1 MRKACVIGH
10 PIGHS
15 RSPLIH
21 AHWLQ
26 RFGIEGVYAT
36 RDIAPEAFPTF
47 LKMAEGEGYVGG
59 NATLPH
65 KTSLFALAEQCS
77 ADARA
82 VGAANTFWFEHGAVC
97 VDNTDIHGFLANLD
111 AGAPDWDTGTETAM
125 VLGAGGASRA
135 IVYGLIKRGVER
147 VIVANRTL
155 ATAEELRRDF
165 GKVVAPVEWS
175 DAPRLF
181 ADVDVLVNSTS
192 LGMAGQGVLDLSL
205 AGLPSHAVVT
215 DAVYV
220 PLETE
225 LLARARLRGLRTVG
239 GLGMLLHQAVP
250 GFERWFGRRPQVT
263 AELTDLVSADISQRH

>member
-15 RSPLIH
+15 RSPVIH
-21 AHWLQ
+21 GHWLK
-26 RFGIEGVYAT
+26 RFGIEGEYGR
-36 RDIAPEAFPTF
+36 RDVAPDAFPAF
-47 LKMAEGEGYVGG
+47 IRSARAEGYVGG
-59 NATLPH
+59 NATIPH
-65 KTSLFALAEQCS
+65 KAALFALADHRS
-77 ADARA
+77 ADAEA
-82 VGAANTFWFEHGAVC
+82 VGAANTFWFEGDAVC

-111 AGAPDWDTGTETAM
+111 AGAPGWDKGAETAL

-135 IVYGLIKRGVER
+135 IVYGLIKRGLER

-165 GKVVAPVEWS
+165 GAVVAPVAWHDVE
-175 DAPRLF
+175 RLLP
-181 ADVDVLVNSTS
+181 DVDVLVNSTS
-192 LGMAGQGVLDLSL
+192 LGMAGQGALDLSL
-205 AGLPSHAVVT
+205 SALPDHAVVT

-225 LLARARLRGLRTVG
+225 LLARAAIRGLRAVG

-250 GFERWFGRRPQVT
+250 GFERWFGRRPEVT
-263 AELTDLVSADISQRH
+263 AELHDLVAADIVKGH